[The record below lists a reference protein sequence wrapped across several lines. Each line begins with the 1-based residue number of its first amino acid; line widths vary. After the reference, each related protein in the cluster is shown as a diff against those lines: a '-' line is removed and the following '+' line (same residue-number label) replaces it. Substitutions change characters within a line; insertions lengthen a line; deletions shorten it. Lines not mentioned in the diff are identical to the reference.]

1 MAQPGNINAAC
12 RHIGGNQRPQ
22 LTTAKITQHLLPH
35 RLAHVAM
42 QRIDGQPA
50 YRQKFCQRIGTPLG
64 AHKNKHLT
72 GGFVPQN
79 IAQPVALFAFG
90 HQCDALGDFIRCDA
104 GLRGFDPFR
113 IAQKLLAKGFN
124 FRRHCR

>member
-12 RHIGGNQRPQ
+12 CHIGGNQCPQ
-22 LTTAKITQHLLPH
+22 LTAAKIAQHFLPH

-42 QRIDGQPA
+42 QRIDGQSA
-50 YRQKFCQRIGTPLG
+50 HRQKFCQRIGTPLG
-64 AHKNKHLT
+64 ADKNKRLT
-72 GGFVPQN
+72 GGLVTQN
-79 IAQPVALFAFG
+79 ITQPVALFAFS
-90 HQCDALGDFIRCDA
+90 HQCDALGNFIRCDT

-124 FRRHCR
+124 LGRHCR